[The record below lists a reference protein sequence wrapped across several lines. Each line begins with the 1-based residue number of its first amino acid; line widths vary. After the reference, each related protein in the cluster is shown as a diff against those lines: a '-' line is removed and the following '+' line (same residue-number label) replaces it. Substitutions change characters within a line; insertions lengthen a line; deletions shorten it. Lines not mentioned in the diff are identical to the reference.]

1 MRRGI
6 KYRLKMSI
14 YWLATK
20 RVWCW
25 IVGHKRHE
33 LLWTDELGLWNTHMC
48 ERCLMFWREER
59 ETK

>member
-1 MRRGI
+1 MN
-6 KYRLKMSI
+6 I
-14 YWLATK
+14 YWLAIK
-20 RVWCW
+20 RIWCW

-48 ERCLMFWREER
+48 ERCLMFWREGR